1 MSRTVLAL
9 LLVALGLGLYLWLV
23 EMPAEQKRV
32 EAESSA
38 KKLVDFK
45 EDDVQG
51 FTIISSR
58 GEMEIA
64 REVGRWTIREP
75 KPMEADATAVGEFL
89 RTLMLAQV
97 SRVVDETGT
106 DLKAYG
112 LETPSLTVSLR
123 LASGIQTV
131 RVGDAGPLSA
141 TLYAKRDDSP
151 KVFLTTLAGRDLLTK
166 SIQEFRRKRVLPFN
180 HLQVTRL
187 KIAGSRE
194 TVVLYREGQGDKAL
208 WKIKAPV
215 ETAADQPEV
224 KSLLFAL
231 EDLKARDIIDDP
243 KERAAKR
250 AALGKPLATITLR
263 EEETDRTVS
272 LFLDPRDNT
281 AAYAEGASQEP
292 LYQIARVAAMDLAK
306 GLFALR
312 AKQLIAAE
320 PDQVKTLVI
329 KTGGQEYTLSREGSA
344 WLVDSDPNA
353 KADAARINMFVTRVV
368 RLQAETIVTEQPTDL
383 KRYGLATPAAE
394 LIAAGEQG
402 KLLGRLVFGR
412 EEQGLTYALGSALT
426 GIFQVRPD
434 ILKEI
439 PKKDDLL
446 AGKTPPQKM

>member
-1 MSRTVLAL
+1 MSRAVLAL
-9 LLVALGLGLYLWLV
+9 LIVALALGLYLWLV

-32 EAESSA
+32 EAETTT
-38 KKLVDFK
+38 KKLVEFK

-58 GEMEIA
+58 GEMEVA
-64 REVGRWTIREP
+64 REDGRWTIRKP

-123 LASGIQTV
+123 LTSRIQTV

-151 KVFLTTLAGRDLLTK
+151 KVLLTTLAGRDLLAK
-166 SIQEFRRKRVLPFN
+166 SIQEFRRKRVLLFN
-180 HLQVTRL
+180 PVQVSRL
-187 KIAGSRE
+187 KIAGPRE
-194 TVVLYREGQGDKAL
+194 TVVLYREGQGEKAV

-224 KSLLFAL
+224 SSLLYAL
-231 EDLKARDIIDDP
+231 EDLKAQDFIDDP
-243 KERAAKR
+243 KEHAAKR
-250 AALGKPLATITLR
+250 AALGKPMATITLR
-263 EEETDRTVS
+263 EKETDRTVS
-272 LFLDPRDNT
+272 LFLDPRDNA
-281 AAYAEGASQEP
+281 AAYAESAPREP
-292 LYQIARVAAMDLAK
+292 LYRIAPAAAKDLAR
-306 GLFALR
+306 GLFDLR

-329 KTGGQEYTLSREGSA
+329 KTGGQEYTLSREGGG
-344 WLVDSDPNA
+344 WIVDGDPNA
-353 KADAARINMFVTRVV
+353 KADAARINMFVTRAV
-368 RLQAETIVTEQPTDL
+368 RLQAEKIVTENPTDL
-383 KRYGLATPAAE
+383 KRFGLASPAAE

-402 KLLGRLVFGR
+402 KLLGRIAFGKQ
-412 EEQGLTYALGSALT
+412 EQGLAYAT
-426 GIFQVRPD
+426 GAAMAGVFQVRPD

-446 AGKTPPQKM
+446 AGKTPK